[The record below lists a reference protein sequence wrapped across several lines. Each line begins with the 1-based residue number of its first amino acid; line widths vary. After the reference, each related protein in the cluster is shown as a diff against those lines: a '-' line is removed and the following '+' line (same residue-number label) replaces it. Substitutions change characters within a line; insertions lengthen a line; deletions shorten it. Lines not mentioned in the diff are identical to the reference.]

1 MSCGARTETSVCDAQ
16 ITGLATQDNK
26 PINGTKPDGT
36 VVSNSADM
44 HAWTFYKMTIKVH
57 IADINRVPES
67 GLKIQFGS
75 KQILSSGIQI
85 GTAAVQNIVDDD
97 KIFFN
102 NSVEYMNGESFLI
115 LKPTHDA
122 FNSNIVDVSYNID
135 VSFLSSGGNKETA
148 DFRWFAGDENIVYI
162 AHWYVDNRM
171 WKETSRKPSVVFQKD
186 GATVQARIWNAA
198 GGYVNDLID
207 NKMKYDNWMYQ
218 NYYTFL
224 SFHMTSGEAYR
235 MKFNN
240 GLGDIPD
247 GSTGNMYV
255 NTYKYI
261 ITNGSGDP
269 KNYVSNKQG
278 NYLIGSTFFKPLV
291 MILLRMRV
299 YWLISDALRME
310 LKNALRNSDIVTLI
324 KMLIF

>member
-16 ITGLATQDNK
+16 ITGLATQNNK

-75 KQILSSGIQI
+75 KQIPSSGIQI

-102 NSVEYMNGESFLI
+102 NSVEYMNDDTFLI

-135 VSFLSSGGNKETA
+135 VSFMSTSINEAA
-148 DFRWFAGDENIVYI
+148 DFRWFAGDESIVYI
-162 AHWYVDNRM
+162 AHWYIDNRM
-171 WKETSRKPSVVFQKD
+171 WKSNQTRPSVNYQHD
-186 GATVQARIWNAA
+186 GQRTSIRIWSGA
-198 GGYVNDLID
+198 GKYVNDLID

-224 SFHMTSGEAYR
+224 SFHMTSDEAYR
-235 MKFNN
+235 MELNN

-261 ITNGSGDP
+261 ITDGSGDP
-269 KNYVSNKQG
+269 KNYVSNKEG
-278 NYLIGSTFFKPLV
+278 IDRIGSTFFQ
-291 MILLRMRV
+291 
-299 YWLISDALRME
+299 SH
-310 LKNALRNSDIVTLI
+310 S
-324 KMLIF
+324 